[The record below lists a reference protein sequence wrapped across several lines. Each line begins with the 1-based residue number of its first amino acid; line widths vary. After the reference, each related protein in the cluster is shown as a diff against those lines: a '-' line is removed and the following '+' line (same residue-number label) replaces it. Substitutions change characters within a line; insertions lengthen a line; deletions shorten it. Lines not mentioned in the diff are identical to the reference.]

1 MITDSTCH
9 EINYKQKITNMK
21 KTILLVICSIML
33 PFLGMSQD
41 KLPDILKE
49 ELSRNMEALK
59 KEKAAPYYMSY
70 RINDLKT
77 YSIRT
82 SFGQIT
88 KSGWSRNRRLCT
100 DVRVGSP
107 KVDNNHPLKGENY
120 GSFSW
125 DRGIEIPI
133 ENISQ
138 SIKQILWK
146 ETDKQYRKSS
156 DLYAKVVANMAIKV
170 ADEDKTEDFSIEKPA
185 IYNESP
191 LNDANVAFDIKLW
204 EEKLKKYSAL
214 FLQNK
219 DIIEGASSFE
229 FTIERKYFVSS
240 DGSNITENRVTCR
253 IMVNGQTQA
262 EDGMELP
269 LYLSYFGLTPND
281 LPTDEVILADTKKM
295 SETLTKLRSA
305 PVVDSYTGPA
315 LLASASAG
323 VFFHEIFGHRI
334 EGQRM
339 KSETDAQTFKKKV
352 GEKVLNENLSIIF
365 DPSISKYKNFFLNG
379 AYKYDDQGQPGKRL
393 IIIENGILRNFLMSR
408 TPITGFNNS
417 NGHGRASAG
426 MQTVTRQSNMFVESK
441 APLTNEQ
448 LRQALITEAKKQGK
462 EYGYLFVNTVGGF
475 TTTGRYMPNAFNVT
489 PTEVYRI
496 YVDGRPDE
504 LVRGVDLVG
513 TPLSIFSNIEAAG
526 DDYGIFTGFCG
537 AESGS
542 VPVSTVCPTLFV
554 KQVETQRKAKN
565 QTKLPILPRP

>member
-1 MITDSTCH
+1 
-9 EINYKQKITNMK
+9 MK
-21 KTILLVICSIML
+21 KTINLIIYGIML
-33 PFLGMSQD
+33 PFLGIAQD
-41 KLPDILKE
+41 KLPDFLKE
-49 ELSRNMEALK
+49 ELTRNMESLK
-59 KEKAAPYYMSY
+59 NEKTAPYYLSY
-70 RINDLKT
+70 RVNDVKT
-77 YSIRT
+77 YTIQT
-82 SFGQIT
+82 SFGQIIH
-88 KSGWSRNRRLCT
+88 SGWSHNRRLCT
-100 DVRVGSP
+100 DVRVGNQ
-107 KVDNNHPLKGENY
+107 KVDNSHPIKGENY
-120 GSFSW
+120 GNFRGNS
-125 DRGIEIPI
+125 GIELPL
-133 ENISQ
+133 ENISEA
-138 SIKQILWK
+138 IKQILWK
-146 ETDKQYRKSS
+146 ETDKQYRKSA

-170 ADEDKTEDFSIEKPA
+170 ADEDKTDDFSAEKP
-185 IYNESP
+185 IVYNEPP
-191 LNDANVAFDIKLW
+191 LDETKIAFDIKSW

-219 DIIEGASSFE
+219 DVIEGSSTFQ
-229 FTIERKYFVSS
+229 FTIERKYFVSN

-253 IMVNGQTQA
+253 VMVNGQTQA
-262 EDGMELP
+262 DDGMELP
-269 LYLSYFGLTPND
+269 LHLSYFGLTPDN

-339 KSETDAQTFKKKV
+339 KNETDAQTFKKKV

-379 AYKYDDQGQPGKRL
+379 AYKYDDQGQQGKRV
-393 IIIENGILRNFLMSR
+393 IIVENGILRNFLMSR

-426 MQTVTRQSNMFVESK
+426 MQPVTRQSNMFVESK
-441 APLTNEQ
+441 KPLTNKQ
-448 LRQALITEAKKQGK
+448 LRQALIAEAKKQGK
-462 EYGYLFVNTVGGF
+462 EYGYLFVSTVGGF

-496 YVDGRPDE
+496 YTDGRPDE

-526 DDYGIFTGFCG
+526 DDFGIFTGFCG

-554 KQVETQRKAKN
+554 KQIETQRKAKN
-565 QTKLPILPRP
+565 QSKPPILPRP

>member
-1 MITDSTCH
+1 
-9 EINYKQKITNMK
+9 MK
-21 KTILLVICSIML
+21 KTINLIICGIML
-33 PFLGMSQD
+33 PLLGVSQD

-49 ELSRNMEALK
+49 ELTRNMEALK

-70 RINDLKT
+70 RVNDIKT
-77 YSIRT
+77 YT
-82 SFGQIT
+82 VQTTFGQIT
-88 KSGWSRNRRLCT
+88 YSGWSHNRRLCT
-100 DVRVGSP
+100 DVRVGNP
-107 KVDNNHPLKGENY
+107 KMDYSHPIKGENY
-120 GSFSW
+120 GSF
-125 DRGIEIPI
+125 RTNIGMELPL
-133 ENISQ
+133 ENIPEA
-138 SIKQILWK
+138 IKQILWK
-146 ETDKQYRKSS
+146 ETDRQYRKSA

-170 ADEDKTEDFSIEKPA
+170 ADEDKTEDFSEEKPVT
-185 IYNESP
+185 YNEPP
-191 LNDANVAFDIKLW
+191 LDESKFGFDAKIW
-204 EEKLKKYSAL
+204 EEKVKKYSAL

-219 DIIEGASSFE
+219 DIIDGSSTFQ
-229 FTIERKYFVSS
+229 FSIERKYFVSN

-253 IMVNGQTQA
+253 ISVNGQTQA
-262 EDGMELP
+262 EDGMDLP

-281 LPTDEVILADTKKM
+281 LPNDEIIMADTKKM
-295 SETLTKLRSA
+295 SETLTKLRTA

-339 KSETDAQTFKKKV
+339 KSENDAQTFKKKV

-426 MQTVTRQSNMFVESK
+426 MQPVTRQSNMFVESK
-441 APLTNEQ
+441 KPLTNEQ
-448 LRQALITEAKKQGK
+448 LRQTLIAEAKKQGK

-554 KQVETQRKAKN
+554 KQIETQRKEKN
-565 QTKLPILPRP
+565 HSKLPILPRP

>member
-1 MITDSTCH
+1 
-9 EINYKQKITNMK
+9 MK
-21 KTILLVICSIML
+21 KTINLIICGIML
-33 PFLGMSQD
+33 PFLGMAQD
-41 KLPDILKE
+41 KLPDFLKE
-49 ELSRNMEALK
+49 ELTRNMESLK
-59 KEKAAPYYMSY
+59 NEKTAPYYLSY
-70 RINDLKT
+70 RVNDVKT
-77 YSIRT
+77 YTIQT

-88 KSGWSRNRRLCT
+88 NSGWSHNRRLCT
-100 DVRVGSP
+100 DVRVGNQ
-107 KVDNNHPLKGENY
+107 KVDNSHPIKGENY
-120 GSFSW
+120 GSFRGNS
-125 DRGIEIPI
+125 GIELPL
-133 ENISQ
+133 ENISEA
-138 SIKQILWK
+138 IKQILWK
-146 ETDKQYRKSS
+146 ETDKQYRKSA

-170 ADEDKTEDFSIEKPA
+170 ADEDKTDDFSAEKP
-185 IYNESP
+185 IVYNEPP
-191 LNDANVAFDIKLW
+191 LDETKIAFDIKSW

-219 DIIEGASSFE
+219 DVIEGSSTFQ
-229 FTIERKYFVSS
+229 FTIERKYFVSN

-253 IMVNGQTQA
+253 VMVNGQTQA
-262 EDGMELP
+262 DDGMELP
-269 LYLSYFGLTPND
+269 LHLSYFGLTPDN

-339 KSETDAQTFKKKV
+339 KNETDAQTFKKKV

-379 AYKYDDQGQPGKRL
+379 AYKYDDQGQQGKRV
-393 IIIENGILRNFLMSR
+393 IIVENGILRNFLMSR

-426 MQTVTRQSNMFVESK
+426 MQPVTRQSNMFVESK
-441 APLTNEQ
+441 KPLTNKQ
-448 LRQALITEAKKQGK
+448 LRQALIVEAKKQGK
-462 EYGYLFVNTVGGF
+462 EYGYLFVSTVGGF

-496 YVDGRPDE
+496 YTDGRPDE

-526 DDYGIFTGFCG
+526 DDFGIFTGFCG

-554 KQVETQRKAKN
+554 KQIETQRKAKN
-565 QTKLPILPRP
+565 QSKLPILPRP